1 MLIILNR
8 IGFPVD
14 DDQTILLF
22 GACLEDGKVNF
33 DHFLK
38 IIDYRSGKLD
48 KLESTLT
55 DDCLLKL
62 SKESAFTTKYDV
74 HDGTFNSVSV
84 KVYIVVLHWFIP
96 FRILKDVGCLL
107 FDLIW
112 RHQYYAEYRM
122 I

>member
-1 MLIILNR
+1 MWISAFICIVSSHAQADALLIILNR

-22 GACLEDGKVNF
+22 GACLEEGKVNF

-74 HDGTFNSVSV
+74 HDGTFNSVPV
-84 KVYIVVLHWFIP
+84 KVYILSFLVSFI
-96 FRILKDVGCLL
+96 FQ
-107 FDLIW
+107 F
-112 RHQYYAEYRM
+112 
-122 I
+122 

>member
-1 MLIILNR
+1 M
-8 IGFPVD
+8 
-14 DDQTILLF
+14 
-22 GACLEDGKVNF
+22 NF

-74 HDGTFNSVSV
+74 HDGTFNSVPV
-84 KVYIVVLHWFIP
+84 KVYIFIISGE
-96 FRILKDVGCLL
+96 FYFSILEPGNTWGAINSIRPRGSN
-107 FDLIW
+107 FTPNIG
-112 RHQYYAEYRM
+112 
-122 I
+122 